1 MNGPP
6 CWSLSSGS
14 GWEAAQRVSLLL
26 TARPQPAGGRGRSP
40 RTVAPPTPT
49 LLFTHL
55 DAVSAVQQLK
65 CGFTFEKKMTLID
78 CWWSCCVQ
86 RGLAP
91 PTPWPSVR
99 AWRTGQQP
107 RTSPTSLT
115 LTKRRT
121 NWHRWC
127 GYFLA
132 LSVYVMVLLFMGL
145 FLSNAQNV
153 LQRRSRLRSIVLSF
167 RLVKLLP
174 CLPGGRQVQ
183 SHGGQQHGQRR

>member
-6 CWSLSSGS
+6 CWSLSWGS

-49 LLFTHL
+49 LSVTHL

-65 CGFTFEKKMTLID
+65 CGLTFEKKMTLID
-78 CWWSCCVQ
+78 CWRSCCVQ

-132 LSVYVMVLLFMGL
+132 SCRV
-145 FLSNAQNV
+145 
-153 LQRRSRLRSIVLSF
+153 SRHAKCIWNGFIFYGFIFKQCTKCSSTKKSAKIHF
-167 RLVKLLP
+167 W
-174 CLPGGRQVQ
+174 
-183 SHGGQQHGQRR
+183 